1 MGGVDRWSE
10 EARAAHVVAIDTE
23 TASLDSVTGT
33 LVGVSMATAPGRAC
47 YIPLGHGGIDMFA
60 EKPEQVPL
68 ADAIGRLHALFSDEA
83 VLKVGHNLKY
93 DIGVLAQ
100 HGIPITPYNPKNG
113 R

>member
-1 MGGVDRWSE
+1 
-10 EARAAHVVAIDTE
+10 
-23 TASLDSVTGT
+23 
-33 LVGVSMATAPGRAC
+33 MATAPGRAC

-100 HGIPITPYNPKNG
+100 PGITIAPYDDTLVRSEERRLGKECDSTCRSRWQPIQ
-113 R
+113 